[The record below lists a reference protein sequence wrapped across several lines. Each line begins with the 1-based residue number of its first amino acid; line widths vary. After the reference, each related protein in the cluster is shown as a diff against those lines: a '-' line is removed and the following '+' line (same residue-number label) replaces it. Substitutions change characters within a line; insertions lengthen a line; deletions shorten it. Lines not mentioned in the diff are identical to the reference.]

1 MRFLRQY
8 KSANSYAILSMLE
21 PEILMHSFVVS
32 HIHKVSA
39 CEIFFCWAESVH
51 LQ

>member
-8 KSANSYAILSMLE
+8 KSANNYAVLSMLE
-21 PEILMHSFVVS
+21 PELVTYLFVVS

-39 CEIFFCWAESVH
+39 CKTFFCWAESVD